1 MVPYKHTQTIRK
13 DALHRPENACRTYGS
28 HAVGRAKS
36 VRNREKGERGAG
48 RGMKN
53 ATFVQPPAGGVPD
66 AVPEGRGRTVFADN

>member
-1 MVPYKHTQTIRK
+1 MHAAPFGRK
-13 DALHRPENACRTYGS
+13 VADG
-28 HAVGRAKS
+28 AKS

-66 AVPEGRGRTVFADN
+66 AVFEGRGRTVFADN